1 MVLFVL
7 THENS
12 ESCNI
17 IGVYASDKLAKESA
31 KHYNIESE
39 YKKKQIKK
47 DESKNV
53 LYLENTKENPSRIC
67 MTRVDFEMP
76 VVNKSKAK
84 KDPNA
89 PKKPLSAY
97 MLFAKETREK
107 IKKENSDATFGEI
120 GRKLGEAWRSV
131 DKKNKD
137 KFVKKAEKDKDRY
150 KQEMVDYK
158 STKEADEEAE
168 AETDEE
174 DEEAETDEDE
184 VDE

>member
-12 ESCNI
+12 ESCKI
-17 IGVYASDKLAKESA
+17 IGVYVSDKLAKESA

-97 MLFAKETREK
+97 MLFAKENREK

-120 GRKLGEAWRSV
+120 GRKLGEAWRSI

-137 KFVKKAEKDKDRY
+137 KFIKKSEKDKDRY
-150 KQEMVDYK
+150 NQEIVDYK
-158 STKEADEEAE
+158 STKEAEEADE
-168 AETDEE
+168 ADEA
-174 DEEAETDEDE
+174 DEAETDEDE
-184 VDE
+184 VETDEE